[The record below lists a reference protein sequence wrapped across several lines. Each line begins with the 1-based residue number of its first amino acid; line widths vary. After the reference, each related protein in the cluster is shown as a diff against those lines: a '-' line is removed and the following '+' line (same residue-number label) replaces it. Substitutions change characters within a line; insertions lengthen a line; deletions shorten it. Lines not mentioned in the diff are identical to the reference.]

1 MPYFP
6 FHRFKNFKALHFIFM
21 WDRNKF
27 YVCAFCCFF
36 CLVLFAFATNSSH
49 KHAMLYTVY
58 FIHTNKMAVKT
69 ITFRFQLVCRKGF
82 RIHLKMEN
90 TSCVLHAI
98 AFKNIHLIFE
108 RFIRMKQPCKMVKM
122 IFPFCAFVLLCAH
135 ILYPHFSY
143 WFVCLRARARACL
156 IKGWV
161 SVNNLVNKRPS

>member
-1 MPYFP
+1 MNPSLAFQLFQCHIFHSIDLKISKLCTSLLCGTGISFMSVP
-6 FHRFKNFKALHFIFM
+6 F
-21 WDRNKF
+21 
-27 YVCAFCCFF
+27 VVF

-49 KHAMLYTVY
+49 KHAMLYTVH

-69 ITFRFQLVCRKGF
+69 ITFRFQLVYRKGF

-90 TSCVLHAI
+90 NFCVLHAI

-143 WFVCLRARARACL
+143 WFVCLRARAH
-156 IKGWV
+156 V
-161 SVNNLVNKRPS
+161 